1 MRFLRQSLL
10 GLFFAV
16 MAVGMLTYAI
26 QMVVVAVEARLAE
39 ESKQFPGKERVF
51 AVNVQTGSLEVL
63 QPELVAFG
71 RVESRRRLE
80 LRLPASGRVV
90 LLSENFVEGGTV
102 SAGELLVQLD
112 PADAE
117 AALANAKADQMDA
130 AADARDALRVL
141 ELAKDELLSAQ
152 AQSDLRARA
161 FERQADLRKRGVGS
175 AAAVEDAELAAAQAR
190 QVVIARRQA
199 LIEAEAR
206 LDQTATQVLRADVAV
221 TTAERDLEDTKVVA
235 EFSGVLEA
243 VSLVKGRLV
252 SANEKL
258 ADLVDPQQLEAAF
271 TVSTN
276 QYARLLNG
284 QGQLLPLPVV
294 VQLDA
299 NGVALEA
306 QAVLSR
312 DSGGEGQTGR
322 LLYAKMDV
330 SNGLKPGDFVTARV
344 REPALS
350 GVVKVTSSAYGAD
363 GAVLVLGAD
372 DRLER
377 LQVEL
382 MRRQGDDVLI
392 RGSGLAGREI
402 VLTRTPLLGEGVKVT
417 PLRKSDTSRPLTA
430 AKFITL
436 SAEKRAEL
444 VAFVENNPA
453 MPEPVK
459 QDILRK
465 LAQPDVP
472 VALVSRIEARMGG

>member
-26 QMVVVAVEARLAE
+26 QMVAVAVEARLAE

-51 AVNVQTGSLEVL
+51 AVNVQTASLEVL

-221 TTAERDLEDTKVVA
+221 NTVERDLEDTKVVA
-235 EFSGVLEA
+235 EFSGVLES

-299 NGVALEA
+299 NEVALEA

-350 GVVKVTSSAYGAD
+350 GVVKVASSAYGAD